1 MNLPFDEFG
10 PPLIERYGLLKKTDS
25 EFGKK
30 PCPNCGGDDRF
41 WINNYNGILY
51 HHCRQRCDFV
61 EREKAM
67 QRDGLL
73 LTDYNANQIPYHVTK
88 QIPLLGK
95 AYLDGDNVI
104 IPLMGVSS
112 GEKRGTQTIKPN
124 SSKLF
129 SKGMT
134 KEGCGCFIGENSN
147 ILYVC
152 EGWATAVAV
161 HMATG
166 EQVLFALDAK
176 TLVKTVRRLQHPRII
191 IAGDNDPEGVKAASK
206 ANFPYALP
214 EKEGWDWWD
223 VFNALGT
230 EGVKEQIDKV
240 WDPKDL
246 ATSTSEASQVSV
258 ECSPDQVNWFCFS
271 DLEEKPLPPR
281 QWLVENWIPLGQP
294 SLFYGDGGTGKSLAA
309 LQLMIAVAS
318 GNKWFGLQTDQ
329 GSSMYLTAEDDVD
342 ELHRRIDK
350 ICWTSEINYSDLKN
364 AHSVS
369 LVGQDALLANQDF
382 YTKSLNPTSLFHQI
396 EDKIKLIEPKLVVV
410 DTLADVFPGDEN
422 QRAQARQ
429 FISLL
434 RKPAHKYNCAV
445 VVLAHPSLSGLNSGS
460 GTSGSTAW
468 SNSVRSRFYLK
479 RLQDDDPDKRVLTL
493 EKNNYARIGNE
504 INLRWEDGCFKFDPQ
519 SSGLD
524 FKAASYKAQRVFLR
538 LLEEHIENGQ
548 NVNKNGGSTYAPKVF
563 ANHPNNEGVTKNA
576 FTTAMRSLLAE
587 EKIISEKTARSS
599 RLVVNNA

>member
-1 MNLPFDEFG
+1 MNETHSWLVRKQYSDEYRDRQELHTLHRLVHAWEDKTIDFASDFFSVG
-10 PPLIERYGLLKKTDS
+10 WGIKEGLLQTDFEVDPYEYYEQDLKIGDLYLDWS

-51 HHCRQRCDFV
+51 HHCRQRCDLV

-129 SKGMT
+129 SKGMI

-206 ANFPYALP
+206 ANF
-214 EKEGWDWWD
+214 
-223 VFNALGT
+223 
-230 EGVKEQIDKV
+230 
-240 WDPKDL
+240 
-246 ATSTSEASQVSV
+246 
-258 ECSPDQVNWFCFS
+258 
-271 DLEEKPLPPR
+271 
-281 QWLVENWIPLGQP
+281 
-294 SLFYGDGGTGKSLAA
+294 
-309 LQLMIAVAS
+309 
-318 GNKWFGLQTDQ
+318 
-329 GSSMYLTAEDDVD
+329 
-342 ELHRRIDK
+342 
-350 ICWTSEINYSDLKN
+350 
-364 AHSVS
+364 
-369 LVGQDALLANQDF
+369 
-382 YTKSLNPTSLFHQI
+382 
-396 EDKIKLIEPKLVVV
+396 
-410 DTLADVFPGDEN
+410 
-422 QRAQARQ
+422 
-429 FISLL
+429 
-434 RKPAHKYNCAV
+434 
-445 VVLAHPSLSGLNSGS
+445 
-460 GTSGSTAW
+460 
-468 SNSVRSRFYLK
+468 
-479 RLQDDDPDKRVLTL
+479 
-493 EKNNYARIGNE
+493 
-504 INLRWEDGCFKFDPQ
+504 
-519 SSGLD
+519 
-524 FKAASYKAQRVFLR
+524 
-538 LLEEHIENGQ
+538 
-548 NVNKNGGSTYAPKVF
+548 
-563 ANHPNNEGVTKNA
+563 
-576 FTTAMRSLLAE
+576 
-587 EKIISEKTARSS
+587 
-599 RLVVNNA
+599 